1 MTSSFLI
8 ISIISGV
15 LLTVLVLI
23 QKTNTDA
30 GGSFS
35 SDSAG
40 GHIRRGAEK
49 SLYNLT
55 IIVAVVFAVSLF
67 IEAFIVR

>member
-1 MTSSFLI
+1 MTSLFLI

-15 LLTVLVLI
+15 LLTLLVLI

-35 SDSAG
+35 SDSMSG
-40 GHIRRGAEK
+40 YLRRGAEK
-49 SLYNLT
+49 SIYNLT
-55 IIVAVVFAVSLF
+55 ILVAIIFAVSLF
-67 IEAFIVR
+67 IEGFIIR